1 MYRKLR
7 EDKILNKKRKSSC
20 HIIIKTLNAQN
31 KKRILKAARGKGQVT
46 CKDRPIRITPDF
58 STQTVKARRSWTNV
72 LQTPRDH
79 RCQPRLI

>member
-1 MYRKLR
+1 MI
-7 EDKILNKKRKSSC
+7 D
-20 HIIIKTLNAQN
+20 KTLKVQN
-31 KKRILKAARGKGQVT
+31 NNNKRILKAARGKGQVT